1 MRQILARICLLGVL
15 LSLSGCGPQA
25 DTPVKEVS
33 DDVRKQKMEE
43 ARAAQEKGMQQAE
56 SQKGS
61 PPVNQ

>member
-1 MRQILARICLLGVL
+1 
-15 LSLSGCGPQA
+15 
-25 DTPVKEVS
+25 VKEVS